1 MPEENATRHS
11 LLKYRLKSR
20 ISEDL
25 FEAMPAEVQN
35 FLLNMQQED
44 IKENH
49 LSALLRLP
57 WTAEKADLGVDLH
70 IAKRTLDRS
79 HYAMEGVKEK
89 IMRYM
94 ACQKHLGRS
103 YGAVLLLAGPPGVGK
118 TSIALSVARAMN
130 RPCVKISLAGVAD
143 AYFLRGVQQVFRN
156 AHHGRIIEA
165 VMRSGSF
172 APVILL
178 DEIDKMGSSQEH
190 GRPENV
196 LLDLLDSDRSR
207 FVDNFLGFPVDLS
220 DAVFIAT
227 ANDLSVLSPV
237 LKDRLDIVELPPY
250 SDADKIRITLDY
262 IWPKLLA
269 EYNLESLDELCDDL
283 DMTASALC
291 PLELTEEAARALIE
305 RCPEEGVRDLERT
318 CRTLCE
324 SVISVWYAHKA
335 LIRRI
340 DAGNLSGLLGP
351 VFYQNRSDR
360 NG

>member
-1 MPEENATRHS
+1 MPEENTSKHS

-20 ISEDL
+20 ITEEM
-25 FEAMPAEVQN
+25 FEAMPTEVQN
-35 FLLNMQQED
+35 FLLHMEQED

-49 LSALLRLP
+49 VSAMLSLP
-57 WTAEKADLGVDLH
+57 WLAEKAPNIVDLRV
-70 IAKRTLDRS
+70 AKGTLDRS

-118 TSIALSVARAMN
+118 TSIALSIARAMG

-165 VMRSGSF
+165 VIRSSSF
-172 APVILL
+172 SPVILL
-178 DEIDKMGSSQEH
+178 DEIDKMGNSQEH

-220 DAVFIAT
+220 DAIFIAT
-227 ANDLSVLSPV
+227 ANDLSALSPV

-250 SDADKIRITLDY
+250 DEQDKLRIVMDY
-262 IWPKLLA
+262 IWPKLLK

-283 DMTASALC
+283 DMMAHALQ
-291 PLELTEEAARALIE
+291 PLELREDAALALI
-305 RCPEEGVRDLERT
+305 RMCPEEGVRDLERI
-318 CRTLCE
+318 CRNLCE
-324 SVISVWYAHKA
+324 SVISIWYANRVLVRVIDSNNLEA
-335 LIRRI
+335 L
-340 DAGNLSGLLGP
+340 LQP
-351 VFYQNRSDR
+351 VFYK
-360 NG
+360 

>member
-1 MPEENATRHS
+1 MP
-11 LLKYRLKSR
+11 
-20 ISEDL
+20 
-25 FEAMPAEVQN
+25 PEVQN
-35 FLLNMQQED
+35 FLLHMEQED

-49 LSALLRLP
+49 VSAMLSLP
-57 WTAEKADLGVDLH
+57 WLAEKTPNTVDLRV
-70 IAKRTLDRS
+70 AKGTLDRS

-118 TSIALSVARAMN
+118 TSIALSIARAMG

-165 VMRSGSF
+165 VIRSGSF
-172 APVILL
+172 GPVILL

-220 DAVFIAT
+220 DAIFIAT
-227 ANDLSVLSPV
+227 ANDLDVLSPV

-250 SDADKIRITLDY
+250 DEKDKLRIVMDY
-262 IWPKLLA
+262 IWPKLLK

-283 DMTASALC
+283 DMMAHALQ
-291 PLELTEEAARALIE
+291 PLELRENAALALI
-305 RCPEEGVRDLERT
+305 RMCPEEGVRDLERI
-318 CRTLCE
+318 CRNLCE
-324 SVISVWYAHKA
+324 SVISIWYANKA
-335 LIRRI
+335 LVRVI
-340 DAGNLSGLLGP
+340 DSGNLEALLQP
-351 VFYQNRSDR
+351 VFYK
-360 NG
+360 

>member
-1 MPEENATRHS
+1 MSEEMTSKHG

-20 ISEDL
+20 ITEEIFS
-25 FEAMPAEVQN
+25 AMPTEVQN
-35 FLLNMQQED
+35 YLLNMEQED

-49 LSALLRLP
+49 LSAMLSLP
-57 WTAEKADLGVDLH
+57 WLAEKAPNIVDLRV
-70 IAKRTLDRS
+70 AKGTLDRS

-118 TSIALSVARAMN
+118 TSIALSIARAMG

-165 VMRSGSF
+165 VIRSGSF
-172 APVILL
+172 SPVILL

-220 DAVFIAT
+220 DAIFIAT
-227 ANDLSVLSPV
+227 ANDLDVLSPV

-250 SDADKIRITLDY
+250 DEKDKLRIVMDY
-262 IWPKLLA
+262 IWPKLLK

-283 DMTASALC
+283 DMMAHALQ
-291 PLELTEEAARALIE
+291 PLELKEDAALALI
-305 RCPEEGVRDLERT
+305 RMCPEEGVRDLERI
-318 CRTLCE
+318 CRNLCE
-324 SVISVWYAHKA
+324 SVISIWYANRA
-335 LIRRI
+335 LVRAI
-340 DAGNLSGLLGP
+340 DENNLDALLQP
-351 VFYQNRSDR
+351 VFYK
-360 NG
+360 

>member
-1 MPEENATRHS
+1 MSEEMTSKHS

-20 ISEDL
+20 ITQEI
-25 FEAMPAEVQN
+25 FEAMPPEVQN
-35 FLLNMQQED
+35 FLLHMEQED

-49 LSALLRLP
+49 VSAMLSLP
-57 WTAEKADLGVDLH
+57 WLAEKTPNTVDLRV
-70 IAKRTLDRS
+70 AKGTLDRS

-118 TSIALSVARAMN
+118 TSIALSIARAMG

-165 VMRSGSF
+165 VIRSGSF
-172 APVILL
+172 GPVILL

-220 DAVFIAT
+220 DAIFIAT
-227 ANDLSVLSPV
+227 ANDLDVLSPV

-250 SDADKIRITLDY
+250 DEKDKLRIVMDY
-262 IWPKLLA
+262 IWPKLLR

-283 DMTASALC
+283 DMMAHALQ
-291 PLELTEEAARALIE
+291 PLELREDAALALI
-305 RCPEEGVRDLERT
+305 RMCPEEGVRDLERI
-318 CRTLCE
+318 CRNLCE
-324 SVISVWYAHKA
+324 SVISIWYANKA
-335 LIRRI
+335 LVRVI
-340 DAGNLSGLLGP
+340 DSNNLEALLQP
-351 VFYQNRSDR
+351 VFYK
-360 NG
+360 

>member
-1 MPEENATRHS
+1 MSEEMTSKHS

-20 ISEDL
+20 ITEEI
-25 FEAMPAEVQN
+25 FEAMPPEVQN
-35 FLLNMQQED
+35 FLLHMEQED

-49 LSALLRLP
+49 VSAMLSLP
-57 WTAEKADLGVDLH
+57 WLAEKTPNIVDLRV
-70 IAKRTLDRS
+70 AKGTLDRS

-118 TSIALSVARAMN
+118 TSIALSIARAMG

-165 VMRSGSF
+165 VIRSGSF
-172 APVILL
+172 GPVILL

-220 DAVFIAT
+220 DAIFIAT
-227 ANDLSVLSPV
+227 ANDLDVLSPV

-250 SDADKIRITLDY
+250 DEKDKLRIVMDY
-262 IWPKLLA
+262 IWPKLLK

-283 DMTASALC
+283 DMMAHALQ
-291 PLELTEEAARALIE
+291 PLELREDAALALI
-305 RCPEEGVRDLERT
+305 RMCPEEGVRDLERI
-318 CRTLCE
+318 CRNLCE
-324 SVISVWYAHKA
+324 SVISIWYANKA
-335 LIRRI
+335 LVRVI
-340 DAGNLSGLLGP
+340 DSGNLEALLQP
-351 VFYQNRSDR
+351 VFYK
-360 NG
+360 

>member
-1 MPEENATRHS
+1 MSEEMTSKHS

-20 ISEDL
+20 ITEEI

-35 FLLNMQQED
+35 FLLHMEQED

-49 LSALLRLP
+49 VSAMLSLP
-57 WTAEKADLGVDLH
+57 WLAEKTPNTVDLRV
-70 IAKRTLDRS
+70 AKGTLDRS
-79 HYAMEGVKEK
+79 HYAVEGVKEK

-118 TSIALSVARAMN
+118 TSIALSIARAMG

-165 VMRSGSF
+165 VIRSGSF
-172 APVILL
+172 GPVILL

-220 DAVFIAT
+220 DAIFIAT
-227 ANDLSVLSPV
+227 ANDLDVLSPV

-250 SDADKIRITLDY
+250 DEKDKLRIVMDY
-262 IWPKLLA
+262 IWPKLLK

-283 DMTASALC
+283 DMMAHALQ
-291 PLELTEEAARALIE
+291 PLELREDAALALI
-305 RCPEEGVRDLERT
+305 RMCPEEGVRDLERI
-318 CRTLCE
+318 CRNLCE
-324 SVISVWYAHKA
+324 SVISIWYANKA
-335 LIRRI
+335 LVRVI
-340 DAGNLSGLLGP
+340 DSDNLEALLQP
-351 VFYQNRSDR
+351 VFYK
-360 NG
+360 

>member
-1 MPEENATRHS
+1 MSEEMTSKHS

-20 ISEDL
+20 ITEET

-35 FLLNMQQED
+35 FLLHMEQED

-49 LSALLRLP
+49 VSAMLSLP
-57 WTAEKADLGVDLH
+57 WLAEKTPNTVDLRV
-70 IAKRTLDRS
+70 AKGTLDRS

-118 TSIALSVARAMN
+118 TSIALSIARAMG

-165 VMRSGSF
+165 VIRSGSF
-172 APVILL
+172 GPVILL

-220 DAVFIAT
+220 DAIFIAT
-227 ANDLSVLSPV
+227 ANDLDVLSPV

-250 SDADKIRITLDY
+250 DEKDKLRIVMDY
-262 IWPKLLA
+262 IWPKLLK

-283 DMTASALC
+283 DMMAHALQ
-291 PLELTEEAARALIE
+291 PLELREDAALALI
-305 RCPEEGVRDLERT
+305 RMCPEEGV
-318 CRTLCE
+318 
-324 SVISVWYAHKA
+324 
-335 LIRRI
+335 
-340 DAGNLSGLLGP
+340 
-351 VFYQNRSDR
+351 
-360 NG
+360 

>member
-1 MPEENATRHS
+1 MSEEMTSKHS

-20 ISEDL
+20 ITEEI
-25 FEAMPAEVQN
+25 FEAMPPEVQN
-35 FLLNMQQED
+35 FLLHMEQED

-49 LSALLRLP
+49 VSAMLSLP
-57 WTAEKADLGVDLH
+57 WLAEKTPNTVDLRV
-70 IAKRTLDRS
+70 AKGTLDRS

-118 TSIALSVARAMN
+118 TSIALSIARAMG

-165 VMRSGSF
+165 VIRSGSF
-172 APVILL
+172 GPVILL

-196 LLDLLDSDRSR
+196 LLDLLDSDRRR

-220 DAVFIAT
+220 DAIFIAT
-227 ANDLSVLSPV
+227 ANDLDVLSPV

-250 SDADKIRITLDY
+250 DEKDKLRIVMDY
-262 IWPKLLA
+262 IWPKLLK

-283 DMTASALC
+283 DMMAHALQ
-291 PLELTEEAARALIE
+291 PLELREDAALALI
-305 RCPEEGVRDLERT
+305 RMCPEEGVRDLERI
-318 CRTLCE
+318 CRNLCE
-324 SVISVWYAHKA
+324 SVISIWYANKA
-335 LIRRI
+335 LVRVI
-340 DAGNLSGLLGP
+340 DSGNLEALLQP
-351 VFYQNRSDR
+351 VFYK
-360 NG
+360 

>member
-1 MPEENATRHS
+1 MSEEMTSKHS

-20 ISEDL
+20 ITEEI
-25 FEAMPAEVQN
+25 FEAMPPEVQN
-35 FLLNMQQED
+35 FLLHMEQED

-49 LSALLRLP
+49 VSAMLSLP
-57 WTAEKADLGVDLH
+57 WLAEKTPNTVDLRV
-70 IAKRTLDRS
+70 AKGTLDRS

-118 TSIALSVARAMN
+118 TSIALSIARAMG

-165 VMRSGSF
+165 VIRSGSF
-172 APVILL
+172 GPVILL

-220 DAVFIAT
+220 DAIFIAT

-250 SDADKIRITLDY
+250 DEKDKLRIVMDY
-262 IWPKLLA
+262 IWPKLLR

-283 DMTASALC
+283 DMMAHALQ
-291 PLELTEEAARALIE
+291 PLELREDAALALI
-305 RCPEEGVRDLERT
+305 RMCPEEGVRDLERI
-318 CRTLCE
+318 CRNLCE
-324 SVISVWYAHKA
+324 SVISIWYANKA
-335 LIRRI
+335 LVRVI
-340 DAGNLSGLLGP
+340 DSNNLEALLQP
-351 VFYQNRSDR
+351 VFYK
-360 NG
+360 

>member
-1 MPEENATRHS
+1 MPEETAGRHS

-20 ISEDL
+20 ITEAL
-25 FEAMPAEVQN
+25 FEAMPAEVQD
-35 FLLNMQQED
+35 FLLNMPQEE

-49 LSALLRLP
+49 LNALLRLP
-57 WTAEKADLGVDLH
+57 WLAEKPALGVDLPV
-70 IAKRTLDRS
+70 AKRTLDRS

-118 TSIALSVARAMN
+118 TSIALSIAKAMG

-156 AHHGRIIEA
+156 AHHGRILEA

-227 ANDLSVLSPV
+227 ANDLSQLSPV

-250 SDADKIRITLDY
+250 SDADKLRITRDY

-269 EYNLESLDELCDDL
+269 EYQLESLDVLCDDL
-283 DMTASALC
+283 DMMASALV
-291 PLELTEEAARALIE
+291 PLELTEEAARELIAL
-305 RCPEEGVRDLERT
+305 CPEEGVRDLERA

-324 SVISVWYAHKA
+324 SVISVWYVRKA

-340 DAGNLSGLLGP
+340 DGQNVHALLGP
-351 VFYQNRSDR
+351 VFYQK
-360 NG
+360 

>member
-1 MPEENATRHS
+1 MSQEQTSGHS

-20 ISEDL
+20 ITEEI
-25 FEAMPAEVQN
+25 FEAMPREVQN

-49 LSALLRLP
+49 LNAILGLP
-57 WTAEKADLGVDLH
+57 WTEPKAESDVDLRV
-70 IAKRTLDRS
+70 AKRTLDRS

-118 TSIALSVARAMN
+118 TSIALSIAKAMG

-165 VMRSGSF
+165 VIRSRSF
-172 APVILL
+172 SPVILL

-220 DAVFIAT
+220 DAIFIAT
-227 ANDLSVLSPV
+227 ANDLDVLSPV

-250 SDADKIRITLDY
+250 SARDK
-262 IWPKLLA
+262 
-269 EYNLESLDELCDDL
+269 
-283 DMTASALC
+283 
-291 PLELTEEAARALIE
+291 
-305 RCPEEGVRDLERT
+305 
-318 CRTLCE
+318 
-324 SVISVWYAHKA
+324 
-335 LIRRI
+335 
-340 DAGNLSGLLGP
+340 
-351 VFYQNRSDR
+351 
-360 NG
+360 